1 MVGRAVSNPSP
12 SVESVPQLPAFERL
26 APEAPSEDIVAQIL
40 AWTKPG
46 EAVLDVD
53 GRGGWVA
60 RAAIAEQRRVVDME
74 MWPLTR
80 LLAEVVLRPPDIRQ
94 IDAAAAGIAATRLA
108 GSTVRRTIDAM
119 FAGTC
124 PSCGRPVTIEAMV
137 WEPLPV
143 GPSGE
148 PSPPDRASRRGRA
161 TKDTRSTRE
170 AELPIFRFT
179 PEESLRPIGIEYP
192 CPRCREQL
200 GGELI
205 RHADADPGDV
215 VLAQSIHSSGPTREA
230 MRTRF
235 PAPRPTHPLVDELI
249 DLHTPRQLAGL
260 HAILNCIENEERVGA
275 VTPALRL
282 ALLHGVLLASR
293 LNTGSDRP
301 AGVRIVNGALR
312 VPATQHWRERNPWL
326 AFEDGLK
333 IVKAFVQRV
342 EVGEPRSTYARLAT
356 DILALESGTANA
368 ILGEATPDGLRK
380 LALHGERFRA
390 ARPSRGEAPGSAS
403 RVKLLVGQPP
413 LRWNPDRLSV
423 SYHATG
429 WLFGAAA
436 TASLPYQGLFEVDSK
451 TPQPSPMD
459 EAVAM
464 ARAVG
469 RSLALAAPVLAS
481 DARAV
486 TLLDDAEPAGLVAAA
501 LGGAAA
507 GCRLVDA
514 RLRRGGENS
523 SGILV
528 HVPPTGIM
536 APGPRTRANRPLP
549 PVSGGAGDPGTISGR
564 GLFAPPERLDEGP
577 FRPSV
582 ALQAITDT
590 AVEMLKARGEP
601 ATFEQLLGELL
612 LGLDRCGQLARL
624 ARRLR
629 PEATRPGA
637 EGTPDEPAHPVWED
651 WLALD
656 PSAPLAATEPRR
668 AVTPDGEPTPGPVE
682 LLLGMIHEELDRP
695 NNRRIVQIEPGRY
708 WLASHE
714 DLSNAEQPLADRVEW
729 SVFSLLSS
737 ASGMTRR
744 AAFDRTAAMFK
755 GGDAPDGALIDACLD
770 SYAAR
775 SSTPDA
781 IVAFDDLETRT
792 IEHDAIIAR
801 LADIG
806 HRLGMRVWIG
816 KRQQAR
822 RISGLP
828 LSAWL
833 DDEERDVHL
842 PLITW
847 APDGELER
855 IDCAWYVRRRA
866 TFLFEVEWTAMLGE
880 PILVRHARYPADDK
894 VVRFLVL
901 PPERARLAAYKI
913 GASPLLRKAVA
924 DRNWHFLKWNYLA
937 ELAAAEE
944 LSLDDLEP
952 YVGLE
957 APADKAGEQLPMFG
971 R

>member
-1 MVGRAVSNPSP
+1 MVGRAVTNPSP
-12 SVESVPQLPAFERL
+12 SVVSVPQLPAFERL

-46 EAVLDVD
+46 DAVLDID

-60 RAAIAEQRRVVDME
+60 RAAVAEQRRVVDVE

-108 GSTVRRTIDAM
+108 GSTVRRTIDSM

-124 PSCGRPVTIEAMV
+124 PSCGRPVSIEAMV

-143 GPSGE
+143 GPTGE
-148 PSPPDRASRRGRA
+148 PAPGKASRRGRA
-161 TKDTRSTRE
+161 AKGARAAAET
-170 AELPIFRFT
+170 ELPIFRFT

-192 CPRCREQL
+192 CSRCREQL

-205 RHADADPGDV
+205 RHADANPGDV

-235 PAPRPTHPLVDELI
+235 LAPRPTHPLVDELI

-260 HAILNCIENEERVGA
+260 HAILNCIETEERVGA

-282 ALLHGVLLASR
+282 ALIHGVLLAGR
-293 LNTGSDRP
+293 LNTGHDRP
-301 AGVRIVNGALR
+301 APVRIVNGVLH
-312 VPATQHWRERNPWL
+312 VPSTQHWRERNPWL

-356 DILALESGTANA
+356 DMLALETGTANA
-368 ILGEATPDGLRK
+368 ILNEATPDGLRR
-380 LALHGERFRA
+380 LALHGERFRS
-390 ARPSRGEAPGSAS
+390 ARPARGEAPGSAS

-413 LRWNPDRLSV
+413 LRWNPDRLAV
-423 SYHATG
+423 SYHATC

-436 TASLPYQGLFEVDSK
+436 AASLPFQSLFDIEPRMPV
-451 TPQPSPMD
+451 PAME
-459 EAVAM
+459 EAVAL

-469 RSLALAAPVLAS
+469 RSLAVAAPVLAS

-486 TLLDDAEPAGLVAAA
+486 LLLDDAEPATLVAAA

-514 RLRRGGENS
+514 RLRRGGEDS
-523 SGILV
+523 AGIV
-528 HVPPTGIM
+528 VYVPPTGIM
-536 APGPRTRANRPLP
+536 TPGPRTRANRPLP
-549 PVSGGAGDPGTISGR
+549 PVSGGAGDPGTVSGR
-564 GLFAPPERLDEGP
+564 GLFAPPERIDEGP

-601 ATFEQLLGELL
+601 ASFDQLVGELL

-624 ARRLR
+624 ARQLR
-629 PEATRPGA
+629 PEATRPGG

-656 PSAPLAATEPRR
+656 PSAPQASETEPRR
-668 AVTPDGEPTPGPVE
+668 VASQDKEPPPGAVE
-682 LLLGMIHEELDRP
+682 LLLNLIHEELDRP

-714 DLSNAEQPLADRVEW
+714 DLSNAQQPLADRVEW

-755 GGDAPDGALIDACLD
+755 GGDAPDGALIDACID

-775 SSTPDA
+775 SSTPDE
-781 IVAFDDLETRT
+781 IVAFDDLETRA
-792 IEHDAIIAR
+792 IEHDAIIGR

-816 KRQQAR
+816 QRQQAR

-833 DDEERDVHL
+833 DDEERGVHL

-855 IDCAWYVRRRA
+855 VDCAWYVRRRA

-880 PILVRHARYPADDK
+880 PILVRHARYPTDDK

-901 PPERARLAAYKI
+901 PPERAKLAAYKI
-913 GASPLLRKAVA
+913 AGSPLLRRAVA